1 MLILSAADVAR
12 ALTMC
17 EAIEAV
23 RRGFIELSAGSA
35 QVPLRASL
43 DAARHDGVTLV
54 MPGYLA
60 ETDALA
66 VKVVSIH
73 PRNSVLDLPLIHAL
87 VLVIEPTTGR
97 VRAAIEGS
105 SLTALRTG
113 AASGLATELLARRDA
128 HTAAIFGAG
137 RQART
142 QLLAVCAVRPVRR
155 VFICAPR
162 AAAVAELI
170 AEMQPQLPD
179 VELLAASSRSEALRE
194 AEVICAATNSA
205 QPVFAGVD
213 LKAGAHINAIGAYQP
228 TMREVDGATIARA
241 AKIVV
246 DERKAALAEAGDLLQ
261 AIDEGII
268 CAADI
273 HAEIGEIA
281 AGRRPGRERD
291 DEITYFKSVGNAAQD
306 VAVAAAICARAAA
319 LALGVE
325 VAL

>member
-1 MLILSAADVAR
+1 MLILSAVDVAR
-12 ALTMC
+12 ALTMR

-23 RRGFIELSAGSA
+23 RRGFVELSAGSA

-43 DAARHDGVTLV
+43 EAGRHDGLTLV
-54 MPGYLA
+54 MPGYLS

-73 PRNSVLDLPLIHAL
+73 HRNSALSLPLIHAL

-97 VRAAIEGS
+97 VLAAIEGS

-128 HTAAIFGAG
+128 QTAAIFGAG

-142 QLLAVCAVRPVRR
+142 QLLAVCAVRPIRR
-155 VFICAPR
+155 VFIYAPR
-162 AAAVAELI
+162 ASAVAELI
-170 AEMQPQLPD
+170 GEIGPQLPE
-179 VELLAASSRSEALRE
+179 VELLAASSSSEAVRA

-213 LKAGAHINAIGAYQP
+213 LKPGAHINAIGAYKP
-228 TMREVDGATIARA
+228 SMREVDGVTIARA

-246 DERKAALAEAGDLLQ
+246 DERQAALAEAGDLLQ

-268 CAADI
+268 RAADI
-273 HAEIGEIA
+273 YAEIGEIA

-291 DEITYFKSVGNAAQD
+291 DEITCFKSVGNASQD
-306 VAVAAAICARAAA
+306 VAVAAAICARASA

>member
-1 MLILSAADVAR
+1 MRILSAADVAR
-12 ALTMC
+12 ALTMR

-43 DAARHDGVTLV
+43 DAERHGGVTLV

-73 PRNSVLDLPLIHAL
+73 HRNSVLDLPLIHAL

-97 VRAAIEGS
+97 IRAAIEGS
-105 SLTALRTG
+105 LLTALRTG
-113 AASGLATELLARRDA
+113 AASGLATDLLARRDA
-128 HTAAIFGAG
+128 RTAAIFGAG

-142 QLLAVCAVRPVRR
+142 QLLAICEVRPIRR
-155 VFICAPR
+155 VFIYAPR
-162 AAAVAELI
+162 ASAVAELI
-170 AEMQPQLPD
+170 AEIGPQLPE
-179 VELLAASSRSEALRE
+179 VELLMASSSSEAVRE
-194 AEVICAATNSA
+194 ADVICAATNSA

-213 LKAGAHINAIGAYQP
+213 LMPGAHINAIGAYKP
-228 TMREVDGATIARA
+228 SMREVDGVTIARA

-246 DERKAALAEAGDLLQ
+246 DERQAALAEAGDLLQ

-268 CAADI
+268 RAADI

-291 DEITYFKSVGNAAQD
+291 DEITYFKSVGNASQD
-306 VAVAAAICARAAA
+306 VAVAAAIYARASA